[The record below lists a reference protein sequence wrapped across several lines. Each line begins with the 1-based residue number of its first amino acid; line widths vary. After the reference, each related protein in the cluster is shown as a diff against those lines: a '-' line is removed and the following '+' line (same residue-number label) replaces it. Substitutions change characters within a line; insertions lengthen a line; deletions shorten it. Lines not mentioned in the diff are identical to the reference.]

1 MNQEVKKMKR
11 NIISFLSVGTA
22 LILLIPHCLMSQDI
36 KNNTKPVSQNKIS
49 NSAHNWINGGIGV
62 CSFGLSS
69 GANFSHQSGKKLISV
84 RATYNEE
91 LNIFGPSP
99 SEQAWD
105 VGVMYG
111 RIAKSKYG
119 FASIS
124 AGLGLVNGVKRGR
137 YIDDDFQGRY
147 GWFAIVIDRYEKID
161 FLTLGIPAEI
171 QAFWTP
177 FSKLGIG
184 ITLYGNFNPEKSF
197 AGLLVSIQIGDLR

>member
-1 MNQEVKKMKR
+1 MKR
-11 NIISFLSVGTA
+11 NIISFLSVGVV
-22 LILLIPHCLMSQDI
+22 LILLIPNCLISRGLKSDA
-36 KNNTKPVSQNKIS
+36 NPVSQNKTS
-49 NSAHNWINGGIGV
+49 NFSNNWINAGIGV

-69 GANFSHQSGKKLISV
+69 GANFSHQFGKKLITI

-105 VGVMYG
+105 AGVMYG
-111 RIAKSKYG
+111 GIAKSKYG

-124 AGLGLVNGVKRGR
+124 AGLGLVCGVKRGR
-137 YIDDDFQGRY
+137 YIDDNRDDSY
-147 GWFAIVIDRYEKID
+147 GWFFIKIDQYEKID
-161 FLTLGIPAEI
+161 FLTLGIPTEI

-184 ITLYGNFNPEKSF
+184 VTLYGNLNPEKPF